1 MVESRGITIGLHP
14 TNKKKPGSGSVSIGF
29 MVDSLDETMAM
40 LEKNKITCRFEDG
53 KSGKYI
59 HFDDPDGTCSNAMCH
74 VPNPKFYYGTSQVP
88 CVNCQ
93 MPKFKSQ
100 LSTVKC
106 QMPTAMSQI
115 SWRLRLETWDL
126 NRCHKLVSL
135 TGLSGLI
142 RYLHNISGIKTL

>member
-1 MVESRGITIGLHP
+1 
-14 TNKKKPGSGSVSIGF
+14 
-29 MVDSLDETMAM
+29 
-40 LEKNKITCRFEDG
+40 
-53 KSGKYI
+53 
-59 HFDDPDGTCSNAMCH
+59 MCH